1 MARTKVAVTID
12 AKLLEEVDRWVAAGD
27 FPTRSRAVQTALVCL
42 REQRERRQSLLYELA
57 KLDPAEEQ
65 ALADEA
71 LVGEP
76 AWPEY

>member
-1 MARTKVAVTID
+1 MATTKVAVTID
-12 AKLLEEVDRWVAAGD
+12 AQLLAEVDRWVAAGEY
-27 FPTRSRAVQTALVCL
+27 PTRSRAVQAALACL
-42 REQRERRQSLLYELA
+42 RAQRERHQSLLYELA

-71 LVGEP
+71 LAGEP